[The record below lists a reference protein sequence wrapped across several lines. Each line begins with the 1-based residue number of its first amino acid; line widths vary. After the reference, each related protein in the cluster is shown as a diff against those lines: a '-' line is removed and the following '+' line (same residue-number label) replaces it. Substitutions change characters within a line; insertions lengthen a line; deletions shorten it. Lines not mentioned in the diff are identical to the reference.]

1 MSATN
6 TVVPG
11 AKQPFL
17 SNKSYDALKWVA
29 QIGLPALGTLYS
41 ALALIWGFPFA
52 EEIVGS
58 VIALDLFL
66 GTLLGISNRTYH
78 RSGAK
83 YDGELVVDTRD
94 PKKDVY
100 SLNLDTPL
108 EELSGTESITL
119 KVENPPRLTDSQ

>member
-6 TVVPG
+6 MAVPG
-11 AKQPFL
+11 AKTPFF
-17 SNKSYDALKWVA
+17 SNKAYDALKWTA
-29 QIGLPALGTLYS
+29 QIALPAAGTLYF
-41 ALALIWGFPFA
+41 ALAVIWGLPFG
-52 EEIVGS
+52 EQVVGS
-58 VIALDLFL
+58 ITAVDLFL
-66 GTLLGISNRTYH
+66 GAILGISNRTYH

-119 KVENPPRLTDSQ
+119 KIENPPRLTDSQ